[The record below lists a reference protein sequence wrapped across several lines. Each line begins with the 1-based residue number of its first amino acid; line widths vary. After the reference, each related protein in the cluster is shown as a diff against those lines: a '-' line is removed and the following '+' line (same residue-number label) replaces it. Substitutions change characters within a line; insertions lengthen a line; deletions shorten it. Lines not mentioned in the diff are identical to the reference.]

1 MKLFWKIAV
10 CAAACALALA
20 CLAGCQSEQGSGQG
34 TPQDI
39 ESEVSDSGA
48 TNAFYVL
55 LVGNDS
61 RTGTVD
67 IAKPEWADG
76 NARSDTMIL
85 ARVDPDSYKVTLI
98 TIPRDTAATVD
109 GSTKKINFA
118 YQVGGIED
126 CVAQVEDLTGVE
138 IDYYFDLGF
147 VTFQKFVDALGG
159 LSIDVPVDV
168 DLKDIVGG
176 EQVQVPAG
184 SQDLDGV
191 EALAVARARKV
202 FAQDQDACRQIQDRA
217 LVAAAITKVA
227 QNPDMVATAVSA
239 LMDNA
244 DTNMSS
250 DELTELVAQFAEHAD
265 QAIIYQA
272 TGPYSG
278 DIDPST
284 GEWLATRDEETWSKI
299 ISVADAGKDPSGIVP
314 LPQVVQA

>member
-1 MKLFWKIAV
+1 MKLLRRTVA
-10 CAAACALALA
+10 CAAACALALM
-20 CLAGCQSEQGSGQG
+20 CLAGCQSKQE
-34 TPQDI
+34 PVQDASQEI

-67 IAKPEWADG
+67 ISKPEWADG

-85 ARVDPDSYKVTLI
+85 ARIDPDSYKVTLI

-118 YQVGGIED
+118 YQVGGIEN
-126 CVAQVEDLTGVE
+126 CVAQVEGLAGIEVS
-138 IDYYFDLGF
+138 YYFDLGF
-147 VTFQKFVDALGG
+147 VTFQKFVDAIGG
-159 LSIDVPVDV
+159 LTVDVPVDV

-176 EQVQVPAG
+176 EQVWVSAG

-227 QNPDMVATAVSA
+227 QNPDMVDMAVSA

-244 DTNMSS
+244 DTDMTS
-250 DELTELVAQFAEHAD
+250 DELTELVTQFADHAD
-265 QAIIYQA
+265 QITVYQA
-272 TGPYSG
+272 TGPYAG

-299 ISVADAGKDPSGIVP
+299 ISVADAGEDPSGIVP
-314 LPQVVQA
+314 LPQIIPA